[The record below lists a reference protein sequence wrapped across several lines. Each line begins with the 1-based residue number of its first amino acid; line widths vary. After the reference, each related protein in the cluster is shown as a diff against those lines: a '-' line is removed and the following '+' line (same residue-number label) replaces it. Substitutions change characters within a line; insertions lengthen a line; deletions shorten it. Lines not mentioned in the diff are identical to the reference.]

1 MAAAGVG
8 SRRKCEE
15 LISEG
20 RVTVNGKV
28 VDRLGMKVDPQKSEI
43 RVDGKLVTL
52 PDRNYYILL

>member
-28 VDRLGMKVDPQKSEI
+28 VDRLGMKVDPQKS
-43 RVDGKLVTL
+43 
-52 PDRNYYILL
+52 